1 MHLNARLDTL
11 APSGIRRYAAMA
23 REVPGCVSL
32 TLGEPGE
39 DTPAPIREAAREELA
54 AGNTHY
60 PPNAGTPAL
69 RAAIAE
75 HERGWGMDA
84 EPDDMLL
91 TIGATEA
98 LASTFAALLN
108 PGDEVIVPT
117 PAFSLYASQVAL
129 LQGVPVALPAEKTNF
144 QLRADMLAAAVT
156 PRTRAIVLNSPNNP
170 TGCVLDAESLDA
182 VAALAERRDLVV
194 VCDDVYADLV
204 FDEGFERFA
213 CRHPELA
220 DRTVVVGSFSKPWAM
235 TGWRMGWAAAHGELA
250 AAIAK
255 AHQFLVSCSP
265 AFVQRAGEVALAV
278 DAAPLR
284 DAWHARRD
292 RVVAACAEMGLPLVR
307 PAGAFYAFPQVNDLG
322 SASGLNAASNP
333 AVPHGPVGLN
343 LPSDVF
349 CERAIRE
356 AGVALVPGTCFGTEG
371 YVRISYAAA
380 DDVLD
385 EGLARLARFVS
396 KLREE
401 A

>member
-1 MHLNARLDTL
+1 MPSLNARLDTL
-11 APSGIRRYAAMA
+11 VPSGIRRYAAMA
-23 REVPGCVSL
+23 REVPGCISL

-39 DTPAPIREAAREELA
+39 VTPEPIREAACEDLA
-54 AGNTHY
+54 AGKTHY

-75 HERGWGMDA
+75 HERGWGLA
-84 EPDDMLL
+84 FAPDDVVL

-98 LASTFAALLN
+98 LASTFAAILN
-108 PGDEVIVPT
+108 PGDEVIIPT

-129 LQGVPVALPAEKTNF
+129 LQGVPVMLPTEKTDF
-144 QLRADMLAAAVT
+144 QLRADALAAVVT
-156 PRTRAIVLNSPNNP
+156 PRARAIVLNSPNNP

-182 VAALAERRDLVV
+182 VADLAVRHDLVV

-204 FDEGFERFA
+204 FDEWFERFA

-220 DRTVVVGSFSKPWAM
+220 GRTVVVGSFSKPWAM
-235 TGWRMGWAAAHGELA
+235 TGWRMGWALAHGELA
-250 AAIAK
+250 GAIAK

-265 AFVQRAGEVALAV
+265 AFTQRAGEVALAV

-292 RVVAACAEMGLPLVR
+292 RVVAACAEMGLPLVK
-307 PAGAFYAFPQVNDLG
+307 PAGAFYAFPQVSDLG
-322 SASGLNAASNP
+322 LSSE
-333 AVPHGPVGLN
+333 
-343 LPSDVF
+343 VF
-349 CERAIRE
+349 CERAIRD

-371 YVRISYAAA
+371 YVRLSYAAA
-380 DDVLD
+380 DAELD
-385 EGLARLARFVS
+385 EGLARLVRFVS
-396 KLREE
+396 KLRGE

>member
-75 HERGWGMDA
+75 HERGWGLA
-84 EPDDMLL
+84 FAPDDVVL

-98 LASTFAALLN
+98 LASTFAAL
-108 PGDEVIVPT
+108 
-117 PAFSLYASQVAL
+117 
-129 LQGVPVALPAEKTNF
+129 LPAEKTNF

-307 PAGAFYAFPQVNDLG
+307 PAGAFYAFPQVAGLG
-322 SASGLNAASNP
+322 
-333 AVPHGPVGLN
+333 

-371 YVRISYAAA
+371 YARISYAAA

-385 EGLARLARFVS
+385 EGLARLARFVRS
-396 KLREE
+396 LRGE